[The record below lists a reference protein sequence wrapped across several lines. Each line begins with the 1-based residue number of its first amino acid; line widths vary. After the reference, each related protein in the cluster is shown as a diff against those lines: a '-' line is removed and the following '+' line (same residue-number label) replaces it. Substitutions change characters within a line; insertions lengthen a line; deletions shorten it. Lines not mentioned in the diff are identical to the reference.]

1 MKDADAIFVT
11 CPVAKGTGSLMLRI
25 SKNYAPLL
33 ADLGFTAVADPGAA
47 TAKLVKVGDALR
59 TGDITKIRI
68 SVKGTATKPPKG
80 VSIYCSTKEVAK
92 AMSGVARKNWG
103 ELIITNVGSIRRLR
117 YR

>member
-11 CPVAKGTGSLMLRI
+11 TPLAKGTGSLMLKI
-25 SKNYAPLL
+25 SKNYTPLL
-33 ADLGFTAVADPGAA
+33 ADLGFTAVADPA
-47 TAKLVKVGDALR
+47 TANSKLVRVGDALR

-68 SVKGTATKPPKG
+68 QVKGTATKPSKG

-92 AMSGVARKNWG
+92 AMSGLAQKQWG
-103 ELIITNVGSIRRLR
+103 NSTVTNVGSIRKLR